1 MLDSVFNIM
10 YCLFLFLAKLSCVIP
25 SDGQHILLKSNPSYK
40 HLLPVIPSFKES
52 PDYEA
57 MLS

>member
-1 MLDSVFNIM
+1 M
-10 YCLFLFLAKLSCVIP
+10 YCLFLFLVKLSCVIP